1 MLRRAAD
8 MTSSIV
14 QPRFRR
20 RGCEAMDEK
29 SFEKSYRVGR
39 VLGRGGFGTVY
50 AGLRTQDGRSVA
62 IKHVARAK
70 VMEWDTVRIYNMS
83 QSHLLIV
90 IHNMP

>member
-1 MLRRAAD
+1 MLRRTAD

-20 RGCEAMDEK
+20 RGSEALEEK

-50 AGLRTQDGRSVA
+50 AGLRTRDGRSVA

-70 VMEWDTVRIYNMS
+70 VMEWDTVRICNMS
-83 QSHLLIV
+83 PLLIV
-90 IHNMP
+90 IHTTQ

>member
-1 MLRRAAD
+1 MLRRTAD
-8 MTSSIV
+8 MTSLIV

-20 RGCEAMDEK
+20 RGSEAMEEK

-50 AGLRTQDGRSVA
+50 AGVRTRDGRSVA

-70 VMEWDTVRIYNMS
+70 VMEWDTVR
-83 QSHLLIV
+83 LLYMFDMLV
-90 IHNMP
+90 L